1 MNTGFIESGHLYEV
15 ADAIVGHLT
24 GIDATAIA
32 ISEILV
38 VEPGKQ
44 LVVTKVVIHLEEFT
58 AGGKAQQ
65 AIASF
70 GGNAA
75 TYDDYLKTVTYTFTT
90 EDYAIVDSVR
100 DAEYPVYPAG
110 TSFRISIETASD
122 ATTEVWDVYVF
133 GFYIT
138 T

>member
-1 MNTGFIESGHLYEV
+1 MTTGFIDSGHLYEV

-24 GIDATAIA
+24 GVDATAVA

-44 LVVTKVVIHLEEFT
+44 LVVTKVVIHLESFT
-58 AGGKAQQ
+58 AGAKAQQ

-75 TYDDYLKTVTYTFTT
+75 TYDDYLNTITYTFTT
-90 EDYAIVDSVR
+90 EDYAIIDSIR
-100 DAEYPVYPAG
+100 DAEYPVYAAG
-110 TSFRISIETASD
+110 TSFRVSIETASD
-122 ATTEVWDVYVF
+122 ATTEDWDIYVY

>member
-1 MNTGFIESGHLYEV
+1 MTTGFIDSGHLYEV
-15 ADAIVGHLT
+15 ADSIVGHLT
-24 GIDATAIA
+24 GVDATAVA
-32 ISEILV
+32 ISDILV

-44 LVVTKVVIHLEEFT
+44 LIVTKVVIHLESFT
-58 AGGKAQQ
+58 DGGKAQQ

-75 TYDDYLKTVTYTFTT
+75 TYDDYLNTVTYTFTT
-90 EDYAIVDSVR
+90 EDYAIIDSVR
-100 DAEYPVYPAG
+100 DSEYPVYAAG
-110 TSFRISIETASD
+110 TSFRVSIETGSD
-122 ATTEVWDVYVF
+122 ATTEDWDIYVF

>member
-1 MNTGFIESGHLYEV
+1 MAKIDSGFLYEI
-15 ADAIVGHLT
+15 ADAIVGYKS
-24 GIDATAIA
+24 GIDATAVA
-32 ISEILV
+32 ITELFV
-38 VEPGKQ
+38 TEPGKQ
-44 LVVTKVVIHLEEFT
+44 LIVTKVVIHLEEFT
-58 AGGKAQQ
+58 SGGKAVE
-65 AIASF
+65 AIASL

-75 TYDDYLKTVTYTFTT
+75 TYDDYLNTVTYTFTT
-90 EDYAIVDSVR
+90 EDYAIIDSVR
-100 DAEYPVYPAG
+100 DAEYPVYAAG